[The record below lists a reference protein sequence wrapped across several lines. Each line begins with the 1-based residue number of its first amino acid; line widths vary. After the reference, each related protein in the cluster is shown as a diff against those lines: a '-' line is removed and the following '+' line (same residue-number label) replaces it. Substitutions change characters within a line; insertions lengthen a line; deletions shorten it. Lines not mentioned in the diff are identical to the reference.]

1 MQAKDKRTKSANEL
15 FSQIKFIKMNA
26 LEEFFIDKLFKLRE
40 KEMSV
45 LRKRFTLGCINVL
58 LLWTSPMLVLNATFA
73 MYILM
78 DNNLNTEN
86 TFTIIGLF

>member
-1 MQAKDKRTKSANEL
+1 
-15 FSQIKFIKMNA
+15 MNA